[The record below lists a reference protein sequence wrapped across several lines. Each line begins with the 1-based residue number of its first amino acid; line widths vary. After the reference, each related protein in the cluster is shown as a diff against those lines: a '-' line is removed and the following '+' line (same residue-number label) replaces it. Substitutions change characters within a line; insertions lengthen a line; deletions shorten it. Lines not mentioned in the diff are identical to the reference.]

1 MAIYRIHKEDNFV
14 IIDKAFLLN
23 EEISL
28 KAKGLLAL
36 LLSYPDNWQFYK
48 AEIVQHTTD
57 KENSL
62 NSGLKELI
70 ENGYIVRKQRKD
82 ENGKFEGYEYHVYE
96 KPSTEK
102 PSTEKPSTEKP
113 STEKPSTEKPSTE
126 KPSTEKPSTEKPS
139 TEKPSTEKPSTEKPS
154 TEKPILLN
162 NKNTKNKNTKNKNTK
177 TTPSPELVSEFK
189 EWYSKYPHPRNEQ
202 QTMKNYINTRKTYSA
217 EQLMTA
223 LNNYL
228 AEIEEQHTDKRYI
241 KYSTN
246 FVGQE
251 KAFVDYLDTPAQP
264 ALTEETDDSYIATIE
279 AEDPEY
285 AARLRRRDND
295 V

>member
-113 STEKPSTEKPSTE
+113 
-126 KPSTEKPSTEKPS
+126 
-139 TEKPSTEKPSTEKPS
+139 
-154 TEKPILLN
+154 ILLN
-162 NKNTKNKNTKNKNTK
+162 NKNTKNKNTK

-241 KYSTN
+241 KHSTN

-251 KAFVDYLDTPAQP
+251 QAFVDYLDTKAVSTEVS
-264 ALTEETDDSYIATIE
+264 TEENSESYFATIE

>member
-139 TEKPSTEKPSTEKPS
+139 TEKPSTEKP
-154 TEKPILLN
+154 ILLN
-162 NKNTKNKNTKNKNTK
+162 NKNTKNKNTK

-241 KYSTN
+241 KHSTN

-251 KAFVDYLDTPAQP
+251 QAFVDYLDTKAVSTEVS
-264 ALTEETDDSYIATIE
+264 TEENSESYFATIE

>member
-57 KENSL
+57 KKNSL

-113 STEKPSTEKPSTE
+113 
-126 KPSTEKPSTEKPS
+126 
-139 TEKPSTEKPSTEKPS
+139 
-154 TEKPILLN
+154 ILLN
-162 NKNTKNKNTKNKNTK
+162 NKNTKNKNTK

>member
-36 LLSYPDNWQFYK
+36 LLSYPDDWQFYK

-82 ENGKFEGYEYHVYE
+82 ENGKFEGYEYHVY
-96 KPSTEK
+96 
-102 PSTEKPSTEKP
+102 
-113 STEKPSTEKPSTE
+113 
-126 KPSTEKPSTEKPS
+126 
-139 TEKPSTEKPSTEKPS
+139 EKPSTEKPSTEKPS

>member
-1 MAIYRIHKEDNFV
+1 VYKGKKRRKLIMAIYRIHKEDNYV
-14 IIDKAFLLN
+14 IVDKAFLLN
-23 EEISL
+23 EKISL

-36 LLSYPDNWQFYK
+36 LLSYPDNWQFYE
-48 AEIVQHTTD
+48 AEIVQHAAD
-57 KENSL
+57 KANSL
-62 NSGLKELI
+62 SSGLKELI
-70 ENGYIVRKQRKD
+70 ENGYIVRKLGKD
-82 ENGKFEGYEYHVYE
+82 ETGKFKGYEYHIYE
-96 KPSTEK
+96 KPI
-102 PSTEKPSTEKP
+102 
-113 STEKPSTEKPSTE
+113 
-126 KPSTEKPSTEKPS
+126 
-139 TEKPSTEKPSTEKPS
+139 
-154 TEKPILLN
+154 TEKPITEKPIMEKPITEKPITEKPITEKPITENSVLLN
-162 NKNTKNKNTKNKNTK
+162 NKDTKNKDTKNKNTKNKNTK
-177 TTPSPELVSEFK
+177 TASSPELASEFK

-202 QTMKNYINTRKTYSA
+202 QTMKNYIKARKTYSA

-241 KYSTN
+241 KHSTN

-251 KAFVDYLDTPAQP
+251 QAFVDYLDTPAQP
-264 ALTEETDDSYIATIE
+264 VLTEETDDSYIATIE

>member
-1 MAIYRIHKEDNFV
+1 MAIYRIHKEDNYV
-14 IIDKAFLLN
+14 IVDKAFLLN
-23 EEISL
+23 EKISL

-36 LLSYPDNWQFYK
+36 LLSYPDNWQFYE
-48 AEIVQHTTD
+48 AEIVQHAAD
-57 KENSL
+57 KANSL
-62 NSGLKELI
+62 SSGLKELI
-70 ENGYIVRKQRKD
+70 ENGYIVRKLGKD
-82 ENGKFEGYEYHVYE
+82 ETGKFKGYEYHIYE
-96 KPSTEK
+96 KPI
-102 PSTEKPSTEKP
+102 
-113 STEKPSTEKPSTE
+113 
-126 KPSTEKPSTEKPS
+126 
-139 TEKPSTEKPSTEKPS
+139 
-154 TEKPILLN
+154 TEKPIMEKPITEKPITEKPITEKPITEKPITENSVLLN
-162 NKNTKNKNTKNKNTK
+162 NKDTKNKDTKNKNTKNKNTK
-177 TTPSPELVSEFK
+177 TASSPELASEFK

-202 QTMKNYINTRKTYSA
+202 QTMKNYIKARKTYSA

-241 KYSTN
+241 KHSTN

-251 KAFVDYLDTPAQP
+251 QAFVDYLDTPAQP
-264 ALTEETDDSYIATIE
+264 VLTEETDDSYIATIE

>member
-1 MAIYRIHKEDNFV
+1 VYKGKKRRKLIMAIYRIHKEDNYV
-14 IIDKAFLLN
+14 IVDKAFLLN
-23 EEISL
+23 EKISL

-36 LLSYPDNWQFYK
+36 LLSYPDNWQFYE
-48 AEIVQHTTD
+48 AEIVQHAAD
-57 KENSL
+57 KANSL
-62 NSGLKELI
+62 SSGLKELI
-70 ENGYIVRKQRKD
+70 ENGYIVRKLGKD
-82 ENGKFEGYEYHVYE
+82 ETGKFKGYEYHIYE
-96 KPSTEK
+96 KPI
-102 PSTEKPSTEKP
+102 
-113 STEKPSTEKPSTE
+113 
-126 KPSTEKPSTEKPS
+126 
-139 TEKPSTEKPSTEKPS
+139 
-154 TEKPILLN
+154 TEKPITEKPITEKPITENSVLLN
-162 NKNTKNKNTKNKNTK
+162 NKDTKNKDTKNKNTKNKNTKNKNTK
-177 TTPSPELVSEFK
+177 TASSPELASEFK

-202 QTMKNYINTRKTYSA
+202 QTMKNYIKARKTYSA

-241 KYSTN
+241 KHSTN

-251 KAFVDYLDTPAQP
+251 QAFVDYLDTPAQP
-264 ALTEETDDSYIATIE
+264 VLTEETDDSYIATIE

>member
-1 MAIYRIHKEDNFV
+1 MAIYRIHKEDNYV
-14 IIDKAFLLN
+14 IVDKAFLLN
-23 EEISL
+23 EKISL

-36 LLSYPDNWQFYK
+36 LLSYPDNWQFYE
-48 AEIVQHTTD
+48 AEIVQHAAD
-57 KENSL
+57 KANSL
-62 NSGLKELI
+62 SSGLKELI
-70 ENGYIVRKQRKD
+70 ENGYIVRKLGKD
-82 ENGKFEGYEYHVYE
+82 ETGKFKGYEYHIYE
-96 KPSTEK
+96 KPI
-102 PSTEKPSTEKP
+102 
-113 STEKPSTEKPSTE
+113 
-126 KPSTEKPSTEKPS
+126 
-139 TEKPSTEKPSTEKPS
+139 
-154 TEKPILLN
+154 TEKPITEKPIMEKPITEKPITEKPITEKPITEKPITENSVLLN
-162 NKNTKNKNTKNKNTK
+162 NKDTKNKDTKNKNTK
-177 TTPSPELVSEFK
+177 TASSPELASEFK

-202 QTMKNYINTRKTYSA
+202 QTMKNYIKARKTYSA

-241 KYSTN
+241 KHSTN

-251 KAFVDYLDTPAQP
+251 QAFVDYLDTPAQP
-264 ALTEETDDSYIATIE
+264 VLTEETDDSYIATIE

>member
-1 MAIYRIHKEDNFV
+1 MAIYRIHKEDNYV
-14 IIDKAFLLN
+14 IVDKAFLLN
-23 EEISL
+23 EKISL

-36 LLSYPDNWQFYK
+36 LLSYPDDWQFYE
-48 AEIVQHTTD
+48 AEIVQHAAD
-57 KENSL
+57 KANSL
-62 NSGLKELI
+62 SSGLKELI
-70 ENGYIVRKQRKD
+70 ENGYIVRKLGKD
-82 ENGKFEGYEYHVYE
+82 ETGKFKGYEYHIYE
-96 KPSTEK
+96 KPI
-102 PSTEKPSTEKP
+102 
-113 STEKPSTEKPSTE
+113 
-126 KPSTEKPSTEKPS
+126 
-139 TEKPSTEKPSTEKPS
+139 
-154 TEKPILLN
+154 TEKPITEKPIMENPITEKPITEKPITEKPITENPITENPVLLN
-162 NKNTKNKNTKNKNTK
+162 NKDTKNKDTKNKNTK
-177 TTPSPELVSEFK
+177 TASSPELASEFK

-202 QTMKNYINTRKTYSA
+202 QTMKNYIKARKTYSA

-241 KYSTN
+241 KHSTN

-251 KAFVDYLDTPAQP
+251 QAFVDYLDTPAQP
-264 ALTEETDDSYIATIE
+264 VLTEETDDSYIATIE

>member
-139 TEKPSTEKPSTEKPS
+139 TEKPSTEKPSTEKP
-154 TEKPILLN
+154 ILLN
-162 NKNTKNKNTKNKNTK
+162 NKNTKNKNTK

>member
-1 MAIYRIHKEDNFV
+1 MAIYRIHKEDNYV
-14 IIDKAFLLN
+14 IVDKAFLLN
-23 EEISL
+23 EKISL

-36 LLSYPDNWQFYK
+36 LLSYPDNWQFYE
-48 AEIVQHTTD
+48 AEIVQHAAD
-57 KENSL
+57 KANSL
-62 NSGLKELI
+62 SSGLKELI
-70 ENGYIVRKQRKD
+70 ENGYIVRKLGKD
-82 ENGKFEGYEYHVYE
+82 ETGKFKGYEYHIYE
-96 KPSTEK
+96 KPI
-102 PSTEKPSTEKP
+102 
-113 STEKPSTEKPSTE
+113 
-126 KPSTEKPSTEKPS
+126 
-139 TEKPSTEKPSTEKPS
+139 
-154 TEKPILLN
+154 TEKPIMEKPIMENPITEKPITENSVLLN
-162 NKNTKNKNTKNKNTK
+162 NKDTKNKNTK
-177 TTPSPELVSEFK
+177 TASSPELASEFK

-202 QTMKNYINTRKTYSA
+202 QTMKNYIKARKTYSA

-241 KYSTN
+241 KHSTN

-251 KAFVDYLDTPAQP
+251 QAFVDYLDTPAQP
-264 ALTEETDDSYIATIE
+264 VLTEETDDSYIATIE

>member
-82 ENGKFEGYEYHVYE
+82 KNGKFEGYEYHVY
-96 KPSTEK
+96 
-102 PSTEKPSTEKP
+102 
-113 STEKPSTEKPSTE
+113 E

-177 TTPSPELVSEFK
+177 TTPLPELVSEFK

>member
-82 ENGKFEGYEYHVYE
+82 ENGKFEGYEYHVY
-96 KPSTEK
+96 
-102 PSTEKPSTEKP
+102 
-113 STEKPSTEKPSTE
+113 
-126 KPSTEKPSTEKPS
+126 
-139 TEKPSTEKPSTEKPS
+139 EKPSTEKPS

-295 V
+295 L

>member
-1 MAIYRIHKEDNFV
+1 MAIYRIHKEDNYV
-14 IIDKAFLLN
+14 IVDKAFLLN
-23 EEISL
+23 EKISL

-36 LLSYPDNWQFYK
+36 LLSYPDDWQFYE
-48 AEIVQHTTD
+48 AEIVQHAAD
-57 KENSL
+57 KANSL
-62 NSGLKELI
+62 SSGLKELI
-70 ENGYIVRKQRKD
+70 ENGYIVRKLGKD
-82 ENGKFEGYEYHVYE
+82 ETGKFKGYEYHIYE
-96 KPSTEK
+96 KPI
-102 PSTEKPSTEKP
+102 
-113 STEKPSTEKPSTE
+113 
-126 KPSTEKPSTEKPS
+126 
-139 TEKPSTEKPSTEKPS
+139 
-154 TEKPILLN
+154 TEKPITENPITENPVLLN
-162 NKNTKNKNTKNKNTK
+162 NKDTKNKDTKNKNTK
-177 TTPSPELVSEFK
+177 TASSPELASEFK

-202 QTMKNYINTRKTYSA
+202 QTMKNYIKARKTYSA

-241 KYSTN
+241 KHSTN

-251 KAFVDYLDTPAQP
+251 QAFVDYLDTPAQP
-264 ALTEETDDSYIATIE
+264 VLTEETDDSYIATIE

>member
-82 ENGKFEGYEYHVYE
+82 KNGKFEGYEYHVY
-96 KPSTEK
+96 
-102 PSTEKPSTEKP
+102 
-113 STEKPSTEKPSTE
+113 
-126 KPSTEKPSTEKPS
+126 
-139 TEKPSTEKPSTEKPS
+139 EKPSTEKPSTEKPS

>member
-82 ENGKFEGYEYHVYE
+82 ENGKFEGYEYHVY
-96 KPSTEK
+96 
-102 PSTEKPSTEKP
+102 
-113 STEKPSTEKPSTE
+113 EKPSTEKPSTE

>member
-82 ENGKFEGYEYHVYE
+82 ENGKFEGYEYHVY
-96 KPSTEK
+96 
-102 PSTEKPSTEKP
+102 
-113 STEKPSTEKPSTE
+113 
-126 KPSTEKPSTEKPS
+126 
-139 TEKPSTEKPSTEKPS
+139 EKPSTEKPS

>member
-126 KPSTEKPSTEKPS
+126 KP
-139 TEKPSTEKPSTEKPS
+139 
-154 TEKPILLN
+154 ILLN

-241 KYSTN
+241 KHSTN

>member
-1 MAIYRIHKEDNFV
+1 MAIYRIHKEDNYV
-14 IIDKAFLLN
+14 IVDKAFLLN
-23 EEISL
+23 EKISL

-36 LLSYPDNWQFYK
+36 LLSYPDDWQFYE
-48 AEIVQHTTD
+48 AEIVQHAAD
-57 KENSL
+57 KANSL
-62 NSGLKELI
+62 SSGLKELI
-70 ENGYIVRKQRKD
+70 ENGYIVRKLGKD
-82 ENGKFEGYEYHVYE
+82 ETGKFKGYEYHIYE
-96 KPSTEK
+96 KPI
-102 PSTEKPSTEKP
+102 
-113 STEKPSTEKPSTE
+113 
-126 KPSTEKPSTEKPS
+126 
-139 TEKPSTEKPSTEKPS
+139 
-154 TEKPILLN
+154 TEKPITEKPIMEKPITENPITEKPRTEKPITEKPITENPITENPVLLN
-162 NKNTKNKNTKNKNTK
+162 NKDTKNKDTKNKNTK
-177 TTPSPELVSEFK
+177 TASSPELASEFK

-202 QTMKNYINTRKTYSA
+202 QTMKNYIKARKTYSA

-241 KYSTN
+241 KHSTN

-251 KAFVDYLDTPAQP
+251 QAFVDYLDTPAQP
-264 ALTEETDDSYIATIE
+264 VLTEETDDSYIATIE

>member
-102 PSTEKPSTEKP
+102 PSTEKP
-113 STEKPSTEKPSTE
+113 
-126 KPSTEKPSTEKPS
+126 
-139 TEKPSTEKPSTEKPS
+139 
-154 TEKPILLN
+154 ILLN

-241 KYSTN
+241 KHSTN

-251 KAFVDYLDTPAQP
+251 KAFVDYLDTKAVS
-264 ALTEETDDSYIATIE
+264 AEVSTEENSESYFATIE

-285 AARLRRRDND
+285 AARLRRRGKD

>member
-28 KAKGLLAL
+28 KANGLLAL

-113 STEKPSTEKPSTE
+113 STEKPSTEKP
-126 KPSTEKPSTEKPS
+126 
-139 TEKPSTEKPSTEKPS
+139 
-154 TEKPILLN
+154 ILLN

-177 TTPSPELVSEFK
+177 TTPSPELVSEFT

-241 KYSTN
+241 KHSTN

-251 KAFVDYLDTPAQP
+251 KAFVDYLNTPAQP
-264 ALTEETDDSYIATIE
+264 VSTEETDDSYIATIE

>member
-1 MAIYRIHKEDNFV
+1 MAIYRIHKEDNYV
-14 IIDKAFLLN
+14 IVDKAFLLN
-23 EEISL
+23 EKISL

-36 LLSYPDNWQFYK
+36 LLSYPDNWQFYE
-48 AEIVQHTTD
+48 AEIVQHAAD
-57 KENSL
+57 KANSL
-62 NSGLKELI
+62 SSGLKELI
-70 ENGYIVRKQRKD
+70 ENGYIVRKLGKD
-82 ENGKFEGYEYHVYE
+82 ETGKFKGYEYHIYE
-96 KPSTEK
+96 KPI
-102 PSTEKPSTEKP
+102 
-113 STEKPSTEKPSTE
+113 
-126 KPSTEKPSTEKPS
+126 
-139 TEKPSTEKPSTEKPS
+139 
-154 TEKPILLN
+154 TEKPIMEKPIMENPITEKPITEKPITEKPITENSVLLN
-162 NKNTKNKNTKNKNTK
+162 NKDTKNKDTKNKNTKNKNTK
-177 TTPSPELVSEFK
+177 TASSPELASEFK

-202 QTMKNYINTRKTYSA
+202 QTMKNYIKARKTYSA

-241 KYSTN
+241 KHSTN

-251 KAFVDYLDTPAQP
+251 QAFVDYLDTPAQP
-264 ALTEETDDSYIATIE
+264 VLTEETDDSYIATIE

>member
-1 MAIYRIHKEDNFV
+1 MAIYRIHKEDNYV
-14 IIDKAFLLN
+14 IVDKAFLLN
-23 EEISL
+23 EKISL

-36 LLSYPDNWQFYK
+36 LLSYPDNWQFYE
-48 AEIVQHTTD
+48 AEIVQHAAD
-57 KENSL
+57 KANSL
-62 NSGLKELI
+62 SSGLKELI
-70 ENGYIVRKQRKD
+70 ENGYIVRKLGKD
-82 ENGKFEGYEYHVYE
+82 ETGKFKGYEYHIYE
-96 KPSTEK
+96 KPI
-102 PSTEKPSTEKP
+102 
-113 STEKPSTEKPSTE
+113 
-126 KPSTEKPSTEKPS
+126 
-139 TEKPSTEKPSTEKPS
+139 
-154 TEKPILLN
+154 TEKPITEKPIMENPITENPITEKPITENPVLLN
-162 NKNTKNKNTKNKNTK
+162 NKDTKNKDTKNKNTKNKNTK
-177 TTPSPELVSEFK
+177 TASSPELASEFK

-241 KYSTN
+241 KHSTN

-251 KAFVDYLDTPAQP
+251 KAFVDYLNTPAQP
-264 ALTEETDDSYIATIE
+264 VSTEETDDSYIATIE

>member
-1 MAIYRIHKEDNFV
+1 MAIYRIHKEDNYV
-14 IIDKAFLLN
+14 IVDKAFLLN
-23 EEISL
+23 EKISL

-36 LLSYPDNWQFYK
+36 LLSYPDNWQFYE
-48 AEIVQHTTD
+48 AEIVQHAAD
-57 KENSL
+57 KANSL
-62 NSGLKELI
+62 SSGLKELI
-70 ENGYIVRKQRKD
+70 ENGYIVRKLGKD
-82 ENGKFEGYEYHVYE
+82 ETGKFKGYEYHIYE
-96 KPSTEK
+96 KPIMEK
-102 PSTEKPSTEKP
+102 PI
-113 STEKPSTEKPSTE
+113 
-126 KPSTEKPSTEKPS
+126 
-139 TEKPSTEKPSTEKPS
+139 
-154 TEKPILLN
+154 TEKPIMEKPITEKPITEKPITEKPITENSVLLN
-162 NKNTKNKNTKNKNTK
+162 NKDTKNKDTKNKNTKNKNTK
-177 TTPSPELVSEFK
+177 TASSPELASEFK

-202 QTMKNYINTRKTYSA
+202 QTMKNYIKARKTYSA

-241 KYSTN
+241 KHSTN

-251 KAFVDYLDTPAQP
+251 QAFVDYLDTPAQP
-264 ALTEETDDSYIATIE
+264 VLTEETDDSYIATIE